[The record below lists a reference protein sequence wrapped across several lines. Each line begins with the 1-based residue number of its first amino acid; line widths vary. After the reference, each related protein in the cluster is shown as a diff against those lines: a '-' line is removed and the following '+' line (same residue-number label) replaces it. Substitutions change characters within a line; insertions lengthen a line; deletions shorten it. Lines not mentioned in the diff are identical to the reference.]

1 MVERTVDLWEHLPSF
16 LKNFRELDKLLEAET
31 PEFQLLVENELKLL
45 NNLFI
50 LTADEEGLK
59 RFEALLHLYP
69 AEDDTLETRRNN
81 VLTKWYTKDIY
92 TMKTL
97 RNRLEMLQG
106 NSNIDLIWDDVDKL
120 LLHVITRLESKGQV
134 DTLVGILEGMLPMNI
149 AYQSENRLEITENI
163 DMSFAMGLS
172 MTGTLFNTNDIV
184 GVYPVDIPA
193 NVGARISITGTLFM
207 TNDLIGTYG
216 NNIPLNVGS
225 GVTMTETHFITD

>member
-1 MVERTVDLWEHLPSF
+1 
-16 LKNFRELDKLLEAET
+16 
-31 PEFQLLVENELKLL
+31 
-45 NNLFI
+45 
-50 LTADEEGLK
+50 
-59 RFEALLHLYP
+59 
-69 AEDDTLETRRNN
+69 
-81 VLTKWYTKDIY
+81 
-92 TMKTL
+92 MKTL

-106 NSNIDLIWDDVDKL
+106 NSNINLIWDDVDKL

-172 MTGTLFNTNDIV
+172 MTGTLFNTTDIV

-193 NVGARISITGTLFM
+193 NVGAGISITGTLFM